1 MPRWRYCSND
11 LLLFISFSKFWSRNQ
26 TLSYP
31 FGFISL
37 KIYIYILVFDF
48 LPRIRSLES
57 RYKKKNSNSQIHKNR
72 NCSNSSTQ
80 SIHWPAINFNKIP
93 LDPLENVLLNTP
105 RPLVSTRWCD
115 NVRNNI
121 SIYPLDVGEAASI
134 RISIAA
140 PDVIALHRGEISSFG
155 TRNLGRKRTSFV
167 RAPDRG
173 DPPRA
178 KEGSEIRLENR
189 PARV

>member
-1 MPRWRYCSND
+1 MTI
-11 LLLFISFSKFWSRNQ
+11 LLEWSLTFHFLFQILISKSDS
-26 TLSYP
+26 LLP
-31 FGFISL
+31 FRIYL
-37 KIYIYILVFDF
+37 VKNIYIYIYSCFWF
-48 LPRIRSLES
+48 PASNTFFRIALQ
-57 RYKKKNSNSQIHKNR
+57 KKRNSNSQIHKNR

-93 LDPLENVLLNTP
+93 LDPLDNVLLNTP

>member
-37 KIYIYILVFDF
+37 KIYIYSCFWF
-48 LPRIRSLES
+48 PASNTFFRIALQ
-57 RYKKKNSNSQIHKNR
+57 KKNSNSQIHKNR

-93 LDPLENVLLNTP
+93 LDPLDNVLLNTP

-167 RAPDRG
+167 RTPDRG

>member
-1 MPRWRYCSND
+1 MISYFSFPFRNFD
-11 LLLFISFSKFWSRNQ
+11 LKIRLSP
-26 TLSYP
+26 TLSDLSRY
-31 FGFISL
+31 SL
-37 KIYIYILVFDF
+37 KIYIYIYSCFWF
-48 LPRIRSLES
+48 PASNTFFRIALQ
-57 RYKKKNSNSQIHKNR
+57 KKNSNSQIHKNR

-93 LDPLENVLLNTP
+93 LDPLDNVLLNTP

>member
-1 MPRWRYCSND
+1 MPRWRYD
-11 LLLFISFSKFWSRNQ
+11 LEWSLTFHFLFQILISKSDSLL
-26 TLSYP
+26 P
-31 FGFISL
+31 FRTYL
-37 KIYIYILVFDF
+37 VKNIYIYSCFWF
-48 LPRIRSLES
+48 PASNTFFRIALQ
-57 RYKKKNSNSQIHKNR
+57 KKNSNSQIHKNR
-72 NCSNSSTQ
+72 NYFNSSTQ

-93 LDPLENVLLNTP
+93 LDPLDNVLLNTP

-167 RAPDRG
+167 RTPDRG